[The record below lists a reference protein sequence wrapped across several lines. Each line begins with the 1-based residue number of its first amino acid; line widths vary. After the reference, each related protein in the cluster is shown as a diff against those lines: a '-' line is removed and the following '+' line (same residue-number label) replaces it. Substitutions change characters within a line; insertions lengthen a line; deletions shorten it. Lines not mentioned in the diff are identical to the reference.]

1 MDTKQLQS
9 LERRD
14 RAIWVL
20 YVKCDFTLEEIGK
33 MFGIKRQSVWERL
46 NKVNDEVTAGKAK
59 FDDLS

>member
-1 MDTKQLQS
+1 MEAKQQQS

-20 YVKCDFTLEEIGK
+20 YIKCDFTLEEIGK
-33 MFGIKRQSVWERL
+33 LFGIKRQSVWERL

-59 FDDLS
+59 FEDLS